1 MASIKR
7 PPKYLIRDVTM
18 LITRFCLQYS
28 ALGIWSGRIYFVS
41 GPNFHV
47 FSDLHLMDYGNWF
60 PSWFCEILG
69 LPDPFA
75 KITVDGNGQCHST
88 ETVKNTLD
96 PKWNSHYDLYIGKND
111 SITIS
116 VWNHRKVQ
124 KRQGSGF
131 LGCVRIVNSLIQRLK
146 DTGCKY
152 FSWVL
157 SGKSYILDCN
167 LKIFNN
173 WYKLLDGNLLLI
185 AH

>member
-1 MASIKR
+1 M
-7 PPKYLIRDVTM
+7 
-18 LITRFCLQYS
+18 
-28 ALGIWSGRIYFVS
+28 
-41 GPNFHV
+41 
-47 FSDLHLMDYGNWF
+47 
-60 PSWFCEILG
+60 
-69 LPDPFA
+69 
-75 KITVDGNGQCHST
+75 DGNGQCHST

-152 FSWVL
+152 FCWVL
-157 SGKSYILDCN
+157 SVIGLQN
-167 LKIFNN
+167 F
-173 WYKLLDGNLLLI
+173 LLFYQFI
-185 AH
+185 ETITPISC